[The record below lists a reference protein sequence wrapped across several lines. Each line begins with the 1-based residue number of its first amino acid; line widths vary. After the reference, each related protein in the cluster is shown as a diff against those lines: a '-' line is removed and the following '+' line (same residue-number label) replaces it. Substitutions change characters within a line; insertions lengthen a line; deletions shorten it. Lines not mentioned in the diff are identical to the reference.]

1 MSRSHWCRAPRRP
14 TMASFAALTPAFLL
28 HKADADLSEGDA
40 RALARLLHAVD
51 ERDVS
56 GEQTRPALLLAKNV
70 LGVLVTAL
78 DARPPAPQADE
89 DDVADDGNGMVSP
102 ARGRRTSPLRPGPT
116 ARAMSPDPAEPK
128 SFVDADELLPTSV
141 HSFGDENAR
150 PDDALSLE
158 DLRGKCDA
166 LVKRNTRLEGDLKA
180 AMKELGAARM
190 RKKAEGVPMDL
201 RSTKHLEEELETARS
216 QLATALEDGARTKK
230 ELAEMVEFATGREA
244 ERLEQVRRLAREGA
258 EVAKKELA
266 DDVKDAGK
274 RASKQTEASRD
285 LAARAAAGISE
296 ALAVN
301 AMLERRLVKERDGR
315 VRAEAAAGAAT
326 RILAFK
332 RDRRVSDALRL
343 IARGDA
349 HGPAAGQPHAT
360 RRAQRRGDDHTEACA
375 RSVGTEGGTEA
386 LRGNHR
392 GGIRRVYKDGASGDF
407 GAGDV
412 SWSRRA
418 EGRGQGAEGTAR
430 RGGQAAD
437 EIPRAQGAA
446 ELCHDASRDGG
457 RGDDGAIEFSRV
469 SRLER
474 RTRRG
479 SRRRIG
485 RLPRS

>member
-1 MSRSHWCRAPRRP
+1 
-14 TMASFAALTPAFLL
+14 MASFAALTPAFLL

-70 LGVLVTAL
+70 LGVLVTAI

-89 DDVADDGNGMVSP
+89 DDAADDGNGMVSP

-216 QLATALEDGARTKK
+216 QLASALEDGARTKK

-332 RDRRVSDALRL
+332 RVVEFQMRYVSL
-343 IARGDA
+343 
-349 HGPAAGQPHAT
+349 HGEMPMDPPLDSPMLLDELNS
-360 RRAQRRGDDHTEACA
+360 RGDDHTEACA
-375 RSVGTEGGTEA
+375 RSVGTEGDTEA

-392 GGIRRVYKDGASGDF
+392 GGIRRVYKDGAGGDF

-418 EGRGQGAEGTAR
+418 EGRGKGAEGTAR

-446 ELCHDASRDGG
+446 ELRHDASRDGG

-469 SRLER
+469 
-474 RTRRG
+474 
-479 SRRRIG
+479 
-485 RLPRS
+485 